1 MYVYLKGIII
11 KKYFFVP
18 IIVYL
23 LIGCSKGY
31 IIKNGYKMPAN
42 IDTSD
47 ITIQKILKEDK
58 DELDKGLITIDSVID
73 ARVAKETNL
82 KLKYLDGKVNRIKL
96 IVSTRGGWLK
106 DTFNI
111 IDTINSIS
119 TPVDIYAKDL
129 CQSAGVV
136 LLISASGKRYAFNNS
151 TIVPHFNRPLNPKP
165 NTQAYFDNLRFTN
178 IWREKTSIPNNW
190 YPLSGNRLI
199 RLTPKEAKEYRIIDE
214 IIN

>member
-1 MYVYLKGIII
+1 MKLYILIPIII
-11 KKYFFVP
+11 
-18 IIVYL
+18 YL
-23 LIGCSKGY
+23 LFGCSRGY
-31 IIKNGYKMPAN
+31 IIENGYKMPAK

-47 ITIQKILKEDK
+47 ITIGKILKKDK
-58 DELDKGLITIDSVID
+58 DELSKGIIVIDSVID

-82 KLKYLDGKVNRIKL
+82 KLKYLDGKVSRIKL

-119 TPVDIYAKDL
+119 TPVDIYAKGL

-136 LLISASGKRYAFNNS
+136 LLINASGKRYAYSNS
-151 TIVPHFNRPLNPKP
+151 TIVAHFNRPINPEP
-165 NTQAYFDNLRFTN
+165 NTQAYFDNIKFTN
-178 IWREKTSIPNNW
+178 MWREKTNIPNSW

-199 RLTPKEAKEYRIIDE
+199 RLTPQEAKKYGIIDE
-214 IIN
+214 IIKE